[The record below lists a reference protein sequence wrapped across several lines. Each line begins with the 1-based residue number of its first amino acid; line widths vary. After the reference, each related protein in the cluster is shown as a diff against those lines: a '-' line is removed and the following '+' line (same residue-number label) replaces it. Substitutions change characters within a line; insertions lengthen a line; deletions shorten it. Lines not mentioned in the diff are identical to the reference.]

1 MSRTVDLL
9 SDLVRNDT
17 VGAREEESARRCAEI
32 LEEAGLAGSWLDF
45 EPGRSQY
52 VARSGPAD
60 SAPLT
65 FTGHLD
71 VVPVS
76 RGDWASDP
84 FSPEIDGD
92 RMVGRGTSD
101 MLSGVAALVLAVA
114 GHAASPHSCRGVQV
128 VLTSGEETGCTG
140 ALTIPRDVLAA
151 GGPLVVAEP
160 TANRLV
166 PGHKGAHWLRLS
178 ATGRAAHG
186 SAPELGDN
194 AAVKVARAAVA
205 LHEHTG
211 WPDGV
216 TANVGVLRA
225 GAQTNVVPDAG
236 ELLLD
241 IRTVSGVDADSVHAL
256 VHEVVGPEILLA
268 DEVVLPPVT
277 TSTSSP
283 FLGLVGDALT
293 ACGADGTP
301 AVAARFFTDASAL
314 IPLLTPPGGPMTPTV
329 ILGPGE
335 PDQCHV
341 ANEWCSLTRLEEA
354 VEIYGELLRGWCGGR
369 G

>member
-1 MSRTVDLL
+1 MNQAVDLL
-9 SDLVRNDT
+9 AELVRTDT
-17 VGAREEESARRCAEI
+17 VGAREEQSARRCAEL
-32 LEEAGLAGSWLDF
+32 LEGAGLAGTWLEF

-52 VARSGPAD
+52 VARCGPAD

-76 RGDWASDP
+76 RGDWSSDP

-101 MLSGVAALVLAVA
+101 MLSGVAALVIAVA
-114 GHAASPHSCRGVQV
+114 DHAAAPHDCRGVQV
-128 VLTSGEETGCTG
+128 VLCSGEETGCTG
-140 ALTIPRDVLAA
+140 SATIPRGALAQ

-205 LHEHTG
+205 LHDHQG

-241 IRTVSGVDADSVHAL
+241 IRTVPGIDADTVHSW
-256 VHEVVGPEILLA
+256 VRSVVGPEIVLT

-277 TSTSSP
+277 TPPSSP
-283 FLGLVGDALT
+283 FLGLVGEALT

-301 AVAARFFTDASAL
+301 ADAARFFTDASAL
-314 IPLLTPPGGPMTPTV
+314 IPLLTPAGGPVTPTV

-341 ANEWCSLTRLEEA
+341 ADEWCSLTRLDEA
-354 VEIYGELLRGWCGGR
+354 VEIYAELLRGWCS
-369 G
+369 